1 MNEDELLRKLHEL
14 NSQMASLRY
23 RYYEL
28 GTTNRSLAMK
38 LSGYRA
44 LAPER
49 FPEELVKRMEFY
61 IFWERKPAS
70 SES

>member
-1 MNEDELLRKLHEL
+1 MNDDELRRKLHAL

-23 RYYEL
+23 AYYEL

-44 LAPER
+44 LAPDR
-49 FPEELVKRMEFY
+49 FPEAMVKRMEFY
-61 IFWERKPAS
+61 IFWDRKL
-70 SES
+70 

>member
-1 MNEDELLRKLHEL
+1 MKLHEL
-14 NSQMASLRY
+14 NSRIASLRY
-23 RYYEL
+23 RYYEI

-44 LAPER
+44 LAPEK

-61 IFWERKPAS
+61 IFWERQS
-70 SES
+70 DS